1 MERKREVRE
10 SWRHSRDAH
19 TRPLTHSIVAVVILV
34 VCVVVVILD
43 ARSAWSSLL
52 VLLAGLLD
60 GLLGVAWCCLMA
72 CLVLLGVA
80 WCCLVVV
87 LGCGWITGLM
97 ADRWLRA
104 GGWVFVGGACS
115 SCLLAGGCWL
125 AWCCCCLLLA
135 CLVLLGLLLACLVL
149 LGCGWITGADRC
161 RRADR
166 WLACGWLVVLV
177 SQKFLLLLWAS
188 SVQAC
193 CV

>member
-1 MERKREVRE
+1 
-10 SWRHSRDAH
+10 
-19 TRPLTHSIVAVVILV
+19 LV

-97 ADRWLRA
+97 ADRWL
-104 GGWVFVGGACS
+104 V
-115 SCLLAGGCWL
+115 
-125 AWCCCCLLLA
+125 
-135 CLVLLGLLLACLVL
+135 
-149 LGCGWITGADRC
+149 ADRLW
-161 RRADR
+161 RADR
-166 WLACGWLVVLV
+166 WLACGWLVALV

>member
-1 MERKREVRE
+1 M
-10 SWRHSRDAH
+10 RD
-19 TRPLTHSIVAVVILV
+19 RRGRR
-34 VCVVVVILD
+34 C
-43 ARSAWSSLL
+43 WCC
-52 VLLAGLLD
+52 LLAY
-60 GLLGVAWCCLMA
+60 LMA